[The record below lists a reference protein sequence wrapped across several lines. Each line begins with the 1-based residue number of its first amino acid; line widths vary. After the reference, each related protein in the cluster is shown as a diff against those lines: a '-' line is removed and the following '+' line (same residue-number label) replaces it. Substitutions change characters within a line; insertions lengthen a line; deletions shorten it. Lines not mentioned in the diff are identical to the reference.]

1 MSRLSE
7 ARRPAR
13 AIATAI
19 AAAML
24 AMAGTV
30 VSAQESQSASSIKNM
45 GAAAA
50 TKDSGAAKPA
60 ANAKDAAAQATTA
73 SRGGSAGGRKP
84 VMRCW
89 QEGKLLFEGAG
100 MTPAAIGQATIEL
113 RNGSGVALQVFDLKN
128 ALCLLD
134 YSD

>member
-1 MSRLSE
+1 MSPRC
-7 ARRPAR
+7 ARPSVNVPVRRSTLALM
-13 AIATAI
+13 AVGATTV
-19 AAAML
+19 L
-24 AMAGTV
+24 AQDSP
-30 VSAQESQSASSIKNM
+30 SANSIKAM
-45 GAAAA
+45 GAPAQGAAA
-50 TKDSGAAKPA
+50 KDTKPA
-60 ANAKDAAAQATTA
+60 PNPKDAAAQATTA
-73 SRGGSAGGRKP
+73 SRGSGGRKP

-89 QEGKLLFEGAG
+89 QEGKLLFEGTG

>member
-1 MSRLSE
+1 MSRRSEVGAAVLRLS
-7 ARRPAR
+7 
-13 AIATAI
+13 
-19 AAAML
+19 
-24 AMAGTV
+24 AMAALAAGLG
-30 VSAQESQSASSIKNM
+30 SAVQAQDSPSANSIKAM
-45 GAAAA
+45 GAATAKDPKA
-50 TKDSGAAKPA
+50 TPSASP
-60 ANAKDAAAQATTA
+60 KDAAAQATTA
-73 SRGGSAGGRKP
+73 SRGGGGRKP